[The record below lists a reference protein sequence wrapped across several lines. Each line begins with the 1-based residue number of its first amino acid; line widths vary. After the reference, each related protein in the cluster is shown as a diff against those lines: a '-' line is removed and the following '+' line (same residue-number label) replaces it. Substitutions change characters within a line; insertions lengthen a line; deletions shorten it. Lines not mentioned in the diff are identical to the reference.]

1 MKVKLKAT
9 LSVVLIA
16 ACALLQAAEESV
28 LWWMFDETTD
38 IYDVSGATSCKINE
52 LVGRGD
58 AEGQRVNG
66 IRVAAYNGDAL
77 LGYLALADAESTD
90 MAYYPMP
97 TTDFDAGMVSWNAGP
112 TYARLAPYASDPSTT
127 FMIELGNWDATRAP
141 GDEWLVL
148 AHSNAA
154 TREYLRAF
162 IDVSDFEMHTTL
174 EWTGGVYSVPE
185 PSGGLLLLLGG
196 ALLSLRRPAVKRND
210 SRIG

>member
-1 MKVKLKAT
+1 MNVILRKIMT
-9 LSVVLIA
+9 VVLAA
-16 ACALLQAAEESV
+16 ACMSLPAGEESV

-38 IYDVSGATSCKINE
+38 IYDVSGTTSCKINE

-97 TTDFDAGMVSWNAGP
+97 TMDFDAGTASWNAGP

-141 GDEWLVL
+141 GDEWLAL
-148 AHSNAA
+148 AHSSAA
-154 TREYLRAF
+154 TREVLREF

-185 PSGGLLLLLGG
+185 PSGGLLFLIGG
-196 ALLSLRRPAVKRND
+196 ALLSLRRPISKRNNHQ
-210 SRIG
+210 IG